1 MKRKGIHILLCML
14 LVLMMIP
21 AAAFAADGHKVDGD
35 LDLTSGD
42 HSGKTLDGD
51 GYTWNESTH
60 TLTMQDLTVTGEIN
74 LPNVDCQIDV
84 KGVCSVL
91 TISNSTGGR
100 AVTITGET
108 DASFSGQIMVSGNLT
123 LTNLTMTDG
132 TVQNSSGNP
141 DFVLQLNDSNINLN
155 HLFWGADGGINL
167 EKSQLKVSPKLEE
180 VAQFWV
186 EKIAMDDMSRI
197 ESKIEMSNHGMCELA
212 EQSVYDSY
220 IVEPTNGHFAKVRPS
235 ETAAD
240 TYLTIV
246 NKDGNIAD
254 HFILQAPEPPK
265 EQCTITLQ
273 ASPAEGGTVSGA
285 GQYDMGSEATI
296 TAEANKG
303 YHFVKWQDYEG
314 NTVSK
319 DAKYR
324 FTVEQTADYTAVF
337 EKGEAVTP
345 SQPGGTDQNDS
356 GSGAV
361 KTGDSSHIG
370 LLIAL
375 LAASAMGI
383 AAIVIVKKRRSLT

>member
-14 LVLMMIP
+14 LVVMMIP
-21 AAAFAADGHKVDGD
+21 ATAFATGGHTVEGN

-42 HSGKTLDGD
+42 HSGKTLDSD

-60 TLTMQDLTVTGEIN
+60 TLTMRDLTVTGEIK
-74 LPNVDCQIDV
+74 LPNADCQIDV
-84 KGVCSVL
+84 KDVCSVQ
-91 TISNSTGGR
+91 TISNSTVGS

-108 DASFSGQIMVSGNLT
+108 GASFSGQIMTSGDLT

-141 DFVLQLNDSNINLN
+141 NFVLQLNDSNINLN
-155 HLFWGADGGINL
+155 HLFWGSEGGIRL

-180 VAQFWV
+180 VSQFWV

-197 ESKIEMSNHGMCELA
+197 ESKIEMSNYGKCTPEGQGLD
-212 EQSVYDSY
+212 DSY
-220 IVEPTNGHFAKVRPS
+220 IAVPENGSFKN
-235 ETAAD
+235 TD
-240 TYLTIV
+240 GYLTIV
-246 NKDGNIAD
+246 DKDGNIAD

-356 GSGAV
+356 GSGVV
-361 KTGDSSHIG
+361 KTGDSSNIG
-370 LLIAL
+370 LWIAL
-375 LAASAMGI
+375 LAASAVGL

>member
-14 LVLMMIP
+14 LVVMMIP
-21 AAAFAADGHKVDGD
+21 ATAFAAGDHTVTGD
-35 LDLTSGD
+35 LNLTDGANV
-42 HSGKTLDGD
+42 GTLETD
-51 GYTWNESTH
+51 GYTWDESTH
-60 TLTMQDLTVTGEIN
+60 TLTIQDLTVTGEIK
-74 LPNVDCQIDV
+74 LPNADCQINV
-84 KGVCSVL
+84 KGNCSANTL
-91 TISNSTGGR
+91 EDLNGGR

-108 DASFSGQIMVSGNLT
+108 GASFSGQIMVSGNLT
-123 LTNLTMTDG
+123 LTDLTMTDG
-132 TVQNSSGNP
+132 TVQSPSGGTH
-141 DFVLQLNDSNINLN
+141 DAVVQLNNSRIALQS
-155 HLFWGADGGINL
+155 LSWTPLGGIDL
-167 EKSQLKVSPKLEE
+167 KGSQLIVDKGNFEGS
-180 VAQFWV
+180 FNV
-186 EKIAMDDMSRI
+186 EKVAMDEQSRI
-197 ESKIEMSNHGMCELA
+197 ESNVRMSN
-212 EQSVYDSY
+212 Y
-220 IVEPTNGHFAKVRPS
+220 GHFTPQQQGLSDDYIAEPAGGRFDKAAPW
-235 ETAAD
+235 EGAAD

-296 TAEANKG
+296 IAQANKG